1 MTTQTIFTNDQQDP
15 RLPVQLYQRTAGG
28 LLVPV
33 DTTTP
38 LPVAPQPAA
47 APALTSAYSRAKIDV
62 AGAGDNT
69 LVALAAAQTIRV
81 FRILLTLVAGTIK
94 FRDGTGGAD
103 LTGAMS
109 LSAIVLESND
119 GNPLYITT
127 AGNAFVANLSGAN
140 QLSGTVWYTQS

>member
-47 APALTSAYSRAKIDV
+47 APALVSAYSQAKIDL
-62 AGAGDNT
+62 AGAGDNN
-69 LVALAAAQTIRV
+69 LVAGTALQTIRV
-81 FRILLTLVAGTIK
+81 FRILLTLAAGTIK
-94 FRDGTGGAD
+94 FKDGAGTD
-103 LTGAMS
+103 LTGALS

-119 GNPLYITT
+119 GNPLYITS
-127 AGNAFVANLSGAN
+127 AGNAFIGNLSGAN
-140 QLSGTVWYTQS
+140 QLSGTIWYTKS